1 MSNPSKKDAGCL
13 HPEMCSGQEI
23 RLRKSSLIF
32 EEGEKLT
39 SFYVVKEGACLL
51 VSQSE
56 NKEQRIHRI
65 LGPGDIMGKRS
76 FFTGEGAICSAHTLN
91 EVTLSVYSADEML
104 GFLKSRPGIC
114 QEVMAELIQDGYRSE
129 EEEPVYN
136 VHKDITQRLAALL
149 HYLAT
154 KFGTNSS
161 NELRVQLKRIEMAAV
176 LGTSPEYITNL
187 LKRFES
193 WGVIKG
199 YKNKIQL
206 NGLKQLESMFSP

>member
-1 MSNPSKKDAGCL
+1 MSNPNQKDAGCL

-39 SFYVVKEGACLL
+39 SFYIVKEGACLL
-51 VSQSE
+51 SSLSE
-56 NKEQRIHRI
+56 KNEQRIHRI

-76 FFTGEGAICSAHTLN
+76 FFTGEGAVSSAQALN
-91 EVTLSVYSADEML
+91 EVTLSVYSANEMM
-104 GFLKSRPGIC
+104 GFLKSQPGLC

-129 EEEPVYN
+129 DEEPVFN

-154 KFGTNSS
+154 KFGTNSA

-206 NGLKQLESMFSP
+206 HGLEQLESMFSP